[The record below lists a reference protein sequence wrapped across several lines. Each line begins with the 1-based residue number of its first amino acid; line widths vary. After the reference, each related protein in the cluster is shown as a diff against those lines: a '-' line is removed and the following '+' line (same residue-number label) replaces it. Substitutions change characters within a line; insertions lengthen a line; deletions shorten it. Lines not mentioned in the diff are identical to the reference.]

1 MRVGELAASA
11 GVSPDT
17 VRHYERTGLLPPA
30 ARSANGYREF
40 PEEALERLRVVRAAL
55 AVGFTIEELARVLR
69 ERQRGGAPCR
79 EVRELAAGKLAEIV
93 RQQRELRE
101 LRRSLTALIED
112 WDARLADQPAGT
124 PVHLHTHLGRQAD
137 VPQPRTRPILRR
149 THKENP

>member
-1 MRVGELAASA
+1 MRIGELAAAA

-40 PEEALERLRVVRAAL
+40 PEETLERLRVVRAAL
-55 AVGFTIEELARVLR
+55 AVGFTIEDLARVLR

-79 EVRELAAGKLAEIV
+79 EVRALAAGKLAEIM

-101 LRRSLTALIED
+101 LRRTLTALIAD
-112 WDARLADQPAGT
+112 WDARLADRPAGT
-124 PVHLHTHLGRQAD
+124 PVHLLPHPGPPPEA
-137 VPQPRTRPILRR
+137 PQPRTRPG
-149 THKENP
+149 P